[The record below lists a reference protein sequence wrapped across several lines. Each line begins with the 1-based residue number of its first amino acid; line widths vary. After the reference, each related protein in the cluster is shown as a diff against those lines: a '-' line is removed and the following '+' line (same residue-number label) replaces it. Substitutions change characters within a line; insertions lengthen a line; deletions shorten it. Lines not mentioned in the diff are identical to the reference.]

1 MKKDAYYNWDAA
13 PKADSEIGYSVYD
26 HAGLDPGQV
35 PLPATNREAST
46 ALLVGQK
53 KKVKK
58 EMKKIAAESL
68 AEGFANEIQ
77 KLGLGMMGG
86 MAGTAGAG
94 AGVGAAMP
102 GGMGQGGVI
111 TSKTKKSLG
120 PKIKIVSSKT
130 RKTY

>member
-13 PKADSEIGYSVYD
+13 PKADSKIGYSVYD

-58 EMKKIAAESL
+58 EMKKIATESL
-68 AEGFANEIQ
+68 AKGFANEIQ
-77 KLGLGMMGG
+77 KLGFGAMGG
-86 MAGTAGAG
+86 MTGASG
-94 AGVGAAMP
+94 PAVSAAMP

-111 TSKTKKSLG
+111 TSKSKKSLG

>member
-26 HAGLDPGQV
+26 HAGLDPGKV

-58 EMKKIAAESL
+58 DMKKIATESL
-68 AEGFANEIQ
+68 TRGFTDEIQ
-77 KLGLGMMGG
+77 KLGFGMMGG
-86 MAGTAGAG
+86 TTGATG
-94 AGVGAAMP
+94 PAVAAAMP

-120 PKIKIVSSKT
+120 PKTKIVSSKT
-130 RKTY
+130 RRTY